1 MYHSIILLIHEN
13 NPVPVNIV
21 TILCNPQLIMF
32 MITITTHHLVY
43 IEGTT
48 CVNTGYHMCIY
59 RVPHV
64 CIQGATCVYTLYH
77 MGKQC
82 SIWIS
87 SGTVALMVFATDFT
101 PL

>member
-1 MYHSIILLIHEN
+1 MCKYR
-13 NPVPVNIV
+13 VP
-21 TILCNPQLIMF
+21 
-32 MITITTHHLVY
+32 HVY

-77 MGKQC
+77 MGIQC

-87 SGTVALMVFATDFT
+87 SGTVVLMVFTTDFN